1 MSERSIAIGVASIG
15 YGEALNGT
23 VPSSFT
29 PLRDIFKGSVAFNFA
44 DANQVKIEVEGRE
57 DPLAIIN
64 RKGDADSIEFSIP
77 SPTTEELVTFCG
89 GKKEG
94 DKWEAPNG
102 FESISKAFRIATQ
115 PYEGKFVEYTIV
127 NGAVSAKLS
136 QAPGS
141 EQTDLLLVKITRQSA
156 VASDGSVKSSFT
168 REIKEIT
175 PPEAP
180 QA

>member
-15 YGEALNGT
+15 YGEATNGV

-29 PLRDIFKGSVAFNFA
+29 QLRDIFKGSVAFNF
-44 DANQVKIEVEGRE
+44 EVEGRE

-77 SPTTEELVTFCG
+77 SPTTEELVAFCG
-89 GKKEG
+89 GSKNGE
-94 DKWEAPNG
+94 KWEAPNS
-102 FESISKAFRIATQ
+102 FETINKAFCIATQ
-115 PYEGKFVEYTIV
+115 PYEGKYVEYTIV
-127 NGAVSAKLS
+127 NGAVSAKIS

-141 EQTDLLLVKITRQSA
+141 EQTDLLLVKVTRQSA
-156 VASDGSVKSSFT
+156 IAADGSMKPSFIREVKT
-168 REIKEIT
+168 VT
-175 PPEAP
+175 P

>member
-15 YGEALNGT
+15 YGEATNGV

-29 PLRDIFKGSVAFNFA
+29 QLRDIFKGSVAFNFA

-64 RKGDADSIEFSIP
+64 RKGDADSIEVSIP
-77 SPTTEELVTFCG
+77 SPTTEELVAFCG
-89 GKKEG
+89 GSKNGE
-94 DKWEAPNG
+94 KWEAPNS
-102 FESISKAFRIATQ
+102 FETINKAFCIATQ
-115 PYEGKFVEYTIV
+115 PYEGKYVEYTIV
-127 NGAVSAKLS
+127 NGAVSAKIS

-141 EQTDLLLVKITRQSA
+141 EQTDLLLVKVTRQSA
-156 VASDGSVKSSFT
+156 IAADGSMKPSFIREVKT
-168 REIKEIT
+168 VT
-175 PPEAP
+175 P

>member
-1 MSERSIAIGVASIG
+1 MSERSIAIGVDLIS
-15 YGEALNGT
+15 YGVAANGV
-23 VPSSFT
+23 VPSELT

-77 SPTTEELVTFCG
+77 SPTTDELVAFCG
-89 GKKEG
+89 GKKDG

-102 FESISKAFRIATQ
+102 FETINKAFRIATQ
-115 PYEGKFVEYTIV
+115 PYEGKYVEYTIV

-141 EQTDLLLVKITRQSA
+141 EQTDLLLVKVTRQSA
-156 VASDGSVKSSFT
+156 AAGDGTLKPSFIREVKT
-168 REIKEIT
+168 VT
-175 PPEAP
+175 PPTPAE
-180 QA
+180 

>member
-1 MSERSIAIGVASIG
+1 MSERSIAIGVNLIS
-15 YGEALNGT
+15 YGEAKNGV
-23 VPSSFT
+23 VPAEFT

-77 SPTTEELVTFCG
+77 SPTTAELVAFCG
-89 GKKEG
+89 GTASG

-102 FESISKAFRIATQ
+102 FETINKAFRIATQ
-115 PYEGKFVEYTIV
+115 PYEGKYVEYTIV

-141 EQTDLLLVKITRQSA
+141 EQTDLLLVKVTRQA
-156 VASDGSVKSSFT
+156 AAAADGTVKPSFI
-168 REIKEIT
+168 REVKTVT
-175 PPEAP
+175 PPTPAE
-180 QA
+180 